1 LTNICYPIFFAQN
14 KNEVSKMIT
23 NKQLYDGLTRAR
35 MVYGHNELHIQLVA
49 KQMGVLASDIAE
61 YLIANPTL
69 VTHREVIAGQG
80 NPNPAMGEEYSGT
93 YISNVTLLPY
103 LETESKIVEGAN
115 GGTIVVTL
123 TGGTFETAAGTAS
136 NWTVDVGLTGLT
148 FASVAKNSSSQ
159 CTLTFTGTAALGT
172 ISIMAENAATTAS
185 VDSDTLSFDIT
196 AASLSY
202 ATVTSLITRLSALES
217 VVGAEGGAS
226 DLFDRII
233 ALETASSGLVDIKPS
248 AGKVT
253 EADAEEGSIELGEG
267 ISLHFTNKV
276 KGDNS
281 LTINLITPEEDA
293 ADEVVEVGD
302 NEINVTLAYNTGAIT
317 STAAQVKAAIE
328 ATPAAHAMVAVAIT
342 GLNSTLA
349 IEDSVVLSGGVDGTA
364 AEVGKILIGGTS
376 IAIAETECTA
386 QNTDGWKII
395 EYTP

>member
-1 LTNICYPIFFAQN
+1 
-14 KNEVSKMIT
+14 MIT
-23 NKQLYDGLTRAR
+23 NKQLYDGLTRAK
-35 MVYGHNELHIQLVA
+35 MVYGQSELHVQLIA
-49 KQMGVLASDIAE
+49 KQMGVLASEIIE
-61 YLIANPTL
+61 YILANPTL
-69 VTHREVIAGQG
+69 VNSRFIGAGQG
-80 NPNPAMGEEYSGT
+80 SPNPAMGEEYSGT

-103 LETESKIVEGAN
+103 LETKSKIVEGAN

-159 CTLTFTGTAALGT
+159 CTLTFTGTATLGT

-185 VDSDTLSFDIT
+185 VDSAELSFDIT
-196 AASLSY
+196 SASLDY
-202 ATVTSLITRLSALES
+202 ATVTDLVSRLSILET

-248 AGKVT
+248 AGEVT

-267 ISLHFTNKV
+267 ISLHFTNNV

-281 LTINLITPEEDA
+281 LTINLISPEEDA

-302 NEINVTLAYNTGAIT
+302 NEINVTLAYDTGAIT

-328 ATPAAHAMVAVAIT
+328 TTPAAHAMVDVAIT
-342 GLNSTLA
+342 GLNSNLADSTLA

-364 AEVGKILIGGTS
+364 AEVGKILIGATS
-376 IAIAETECTA
+376 IAIAVTECTA
-386 QNTDGWKII
+386 SNTDGWRII